1 MEKLG
6 RNDKCWCD
14 SGKKYKKCHLARES
28 AEPHKLWDISATHR
42 KHFSKKLCSAPDLFH
57 DQCSGSIIAAHTVPR
72 SGSLNQIADDGHVLS
87 FMPSLERLFKHNG
100 VLKPEK
106 VGVRRASTFS
116 GFCST
121 HDDALFAPVEK
132 DVFVGSQEQC
142 FLLAYRA
149 YAREIYTKR
158 AAAEQAELYKELDR
172 GRAPDRQV
180 EIQAFARLHGAGID
194 AALRD
199 IQIHKA
205 RFDRCLISRDYTS
218 VRSYIIELD
227 QAPPVMCSATYAPN
241 VDFWG
246 RQLQNMADVDLVPEL
261 MSVTSFFGGEK
272 GQIVFSWMVEDD
284 RCCMALIKSLEQVV
298 DADLS
303 SRLVAFFF
311 DNFENVFASPIW
323 WDGIGKSNQN
333 ALIERMI
340 GEVGVMF
347 GLVPSVKS
355 PFQIPPWTISR
366 RYRVGF

>member
-6 RNDKCWCD
+6 RNDKCWCE

-28 AEPHKLWDISATHR
+28 AEPHKPWDISATHR
-42 KHFSKKLCSAPDLFH
+42 KNFSKKLCSAPDLFH
-57 DQCSGSIIAAHTVPR
+57 EQCSGSIIAAHTVPR
-72 SGSLNQIADDGHVLS
+72 SGSLNQIASDGHVLS
-87 FMPSLERLFKHNG
+87 FMPSLEGLIKHSG

-132 DVFVGSQEQC
+132 TIFVGSQEQC

-158 AAAEQAELYKELDR
+158 ASAEQADLYKELDR
-172 GRAPDRQV
+172 GRTQEQQV
-180 EIQAFARLHGAGID
+180 GIQAFAQLHSIGID

-205 RFDRCLISRDYTS
+205 RFDRCLISTDYSS
-218 VRSYIIELD
+218 VRSYIIELE
-227 QAPPVMCSATYAPN
+227 QAQPVMCSGTYAPS

-246 RQLQNMADVDLVPEL
+246 RQLQDMADLALVPEL

-272 GQIVFSWMVEDD
+272 GQIVFTWMVEDD
-284 RCCMALIKSLEQVV
+284 RCCMALIKSLEQIDDV
-298 DADLS
+298 DLS
-303 SRLVAFFF
+303 SKLVAYFF
-311 DNFENVFASPIW
+311 DNFENVFVSPSW
-323 WDGIGKSNQN
+323 WDDIGKSNQD
-333 ALIERMI
+333 ALIERMVGEI
-340 GEVGVMF
+340 GVAF
-347 GLVPSVKS
+347 GLVPTVRS
-355 PFQIPPWTISR
+355 PFQISPWSISR